1 MSNISDKTTES
12 FPRCLGQKSCSCVRG
27 FVFAVPG
34 NHFLL
39 TLALG
44 CEVIH
49 AADSRFCQDLPDLI
63 PLRHMC
69 SPPETKQVY
78 FVYCRAQSK
87 HQFTAAAAAAAQSL
101 LPLPSIFTLNSGLLT
116 ELLLYG
122 PFISICLLSTSV
134 THLPL
139 VSALSSFV
147 YLFTLSLHRRCSVP
161 HVSKLEEAN
170 SNEESHSTER
180 STAKLK

>member
-1 MSNISDKTTES
+1 M
-12 FPRCLGQKSCSCVRG
+12 RG

-44 CEVIH
+44 CELIH
-49 AADSRFCQDLPDLI
+49 TADSRFCQDLPDLI
-63 PLRHMC
+63 PLRHIC

-78 FVYCRAQSK
+78 FVYCCSQSK
-87 HQFTAAAAAAAQSL
+87 HQFTAAAAQSL
-101 LPLPSIFTLNSGLLT
+101 LPPPSVFTLNSGLLT

-139 VSALSSFV
+139 VSALSSSV
-147 YLFTLSLHRRCSVP
+147 YLFTLSLRRHCSVP
-161 HVSKLEEAN
+161 LTCPN
-170 SNEESHSTER
+170 
-180 STAKLK
+180 